1 MQMLSAITVEEAK
14 EHSVFKFSHGS
25 RLHVLLP
32 AAFFALALTLLL
44 GLEYYKDWKRKRRM
58 NRYWQEKSGRAR

>member
-1 MQMLSAITVEEAK
+1 MQMLSTISVEEAK
-14 EHSVFKFSHGS
+14 AHSVFNFTHGS

-32 AAFFALALTLLL
+32 AAFFALALTLLI

-58 NRYWQEKSGRAR
+58 NRYSQEKANRAP